1 MSSTPLGARRADPFP
16 SWWLSRGLVE
26 QSPWIRYVLGRL
38 TQGIVVI
45 LGAAIVS
52 FALIHISGDPATVL
66 AGGMMPAEQVR
77 LLSHQLGY
85 DRPLPVQFGDYMW
98 HLVRGDLGESFRF
111 HQSAA
116 ALVLEALPRTL
127 LLVFGAIGLATA
139 VALPVSIFSVLNRES
154 ISDRLIRRSLI
165 VGQGIPEFWLG
176 LVLILIFAA
185 RLNWLPSLGFNDW
198 KSPIL
203 PIITLALPLCAIL
216 TRLLR
221 IQLLDI
227 MGLEFVIA
235 LRAKGLTEPEIL
247 FHHALLNALI
257 PFVTFLA
264 LQIGWLVGGTLVVEA
279 VFTWP
284 GLGVLALS
292 SVKTR
297 DLQVL
302 QAIVILVA
310 LVFVVG
316 NLIADLIVLWID
328 PRIRVGRAR
337 Q

>member
-1 MSSTPLGARRADPFP
+1 MRRRFAA
-16 SWWLSRGLVE
+16 
-26 QSPWIRYVLGRL
+26 QSPWVGYVASRL
-38 TQGIVVI
+38 TQGVIVI
-45 LGAAIVS
+45 FGAAVVS
-52 FALIHISGDPATVL
+52 FGLVHITGDPATVL
-66 AGGMMPAEQVR
+66 AGGQMPAEQVR

-85 DRPLPVQFGDYMW
+85 DRPLLVQFGDYLW

-127 LLVFGAIGLATA
+127 LLVVGAIALATA
-139 VALPVSIFSVLNRES
+139 VALPVSIFSVLKREAAL
-154 ISDRLIRRSLI
+154 DRLIRRSLI

-185 RLNWLPSLGFNDW
+185 RLNWLPSLGFTDW
-198 KSPIL
+198 KAAIL
-203 PIITLALPLCAIL
+203 PIVTLALPLSAIL

-227 MGLEFVIA
+227 MRLDFVIT
-235 LRAKGLTEPEIL
+235 LRAKGLTESEIL
-247 FHHALLNALI
+247 FHHVLLNALI

-310 LVFVVG
+310 LVYVVA
-316 NLIADLIVLWID
+316 NLVADLIVLRID
-328 PRIRVGRAR
+328 PRIRVGRAG

>member
-1 MSSTPLGARRADPFP
+1 MTAR
-16 SWWLSRGLVE
+16 SL
-26 QSPWIRYVLGRL
+26 
-38 TQGIVVI
+38 
-45 LGAAIVS
+45 
-52 FALIHISGDPATVL
+52 
-66 AGGMMPAEQVR
+66 
-77 LLSHQLGY
+77 
-85 DRPLPVQFGDYMW
+85 VQFGDYLW

-127 LLVFGAIGLATA
+127 LLVVGAIALATA
-139 VALPVSIFSVLNRES
+139 VALPVSIFSVLKREAAL
-154 ISDRLIRRSLI
+154 DRLIRRSLI

-176 LVLILIFAA
+176 LVLVLIFAA
-185 RLNWLPSLGFNDW
+185 RLNWLPSLGFTDW
-198 KSPIL
+198 KAAIL
-203 PIITLALPLCAIL
+203 PIVTLALPLSAIL

-227 MGLEFVIA
+227 MRLDFVIT
-235 LRAKGLTEPEIL
+235 LRAKGLTESEIL
-247 FHHALLNALI
+247 FHHVLLNALI

-310 LVFVVG
+310 LVYVVV
-316 NLIADLIVLWID
+316 NLIADLIVLRID
-328 PRIRVGRAR
+328 PRIRVGRAGR
-337 Q
+337 VNPSRRIVDALGANSSLRLSVVLLAVLGLLCTVGSAALGDPLHQDLKSAFFAPGRGGHLLGTDALGRDVLAWVATVFEPD